1 MKAESEEM
9 HHSKKDDEKIAKIKA
24 LSNEV
29 IEDTKDVKKIQKSLS
44 QVKTK
49 SKLKDSDS
57 DSDDDEAM
65 DLKANKKKAVALEK
79 KQEKEAK
86 KQAIEMEEE
95 EEAKE
100 KLNKKTAVEMEKL
113 EDLEESHEDSGSAG
127 RITKILKMLEE
138 EIVARSN
145 KDTEPEKE
153 EVPDEKPCKDGM
165 GELKKYFSG
174 SEGLKR
180 SNTFIKFAKL
190 LTGGNDEEP
199 GSSAQVPSVAS

>member
-1 MKAESEEM
+1 M
-9 HHSKKDDEKIAKIKA
+9 
-24 LSNEV
+24 
-29 IEDTKDVKKIQKSLS
+29 
-44 QVKTK
+44 
-49 SKLKDSDS
+49 
-57 DSDDDEAM
+57 
-65 DLKANKKKAVALEK
+65 EK

-86 KQAIEMEEE
+86 KQAVEMEEE
-95 EEAKE
+95 EEAELKA
-100 KLNKKTAVEMEKL
+100 NKKKAVAMEKAEEG
-113 EDLEESHEDSGSAG
+113 EDEGSAG

-145 KDTEPEKE
+145 HDEPEKE

-190 LTGGNDEEP
+190 LTGGGDDDAE
-199 GSSAQVPSVAS
+199 SAAQVPSLAESKP